1 MGRTAWQAVPPGGRV
16 TDLEPVEPDAILAR
30 GARPVV
36 PGGREPVAGSS
47 RGRRLVAAGV
57 RVLTSGPLLSASAL
71 TVTAVAA
78 AKAVEI
84 AARMA
89 GWHGAPVGPDVV
101 GRVPPAPA
109 PPPTLQV
116 SWTHVEVRWRW

>member
-1 MGRTAWQAVPPGGRV
+1 M

-36 PGGREPVAGSS
+36 PSGRRAVAGST
-47 RGRRLVAAGV
+47 RGRGIVASGIRA
-57 RVLTSGPLLSASAL
+57 LASGPLLSASAL

-84 AARMA
+84 AARVA
-89 GWHGAPVGPDVV
+89 GWSRAPVRPEVI
-101 GRVPPAPA
+101 GRAPTAPA